1 METGSKFLWK
11 EQIVDQSEIKIN
23 IFDRGYNFG
32 DGIYEVIHIYN
43 GKLFTGREHFE
54 RLFNSAKRIE
64 MNLGKTYDQVDALVH
79 KLLQANDFEHGY
91 VYLQI
96 TRGDNDLRWHGF
108 RFYADQEAVF
118 HGYTVKYPRN
128 TAKIETP
135 VNAITTEDL
144 RGSMCDVKSLNL
156 LPNVLAMHQAQKQ
169 NAQMAILLRDNFV
182 TEEKSNS
189 IIIVRDGVL
198 YTHPDGKYILPGITK
213 LVIKRICQQEGI
225 PYVEE
230 PVTLE
235 ELYSAD
241 EVLAVSTNAEVVSI
255 KSIDNQLIG
264 NADRGETAKR
274 LQELYE
280 KEIVRSCGGI
290 FNTNG

>member
-1 METGSKFLWK
+1 MDVGSKFLWK
-11 EQIVDQSEIKIN
+11 DQIVDRNQVAID

-43 GKLFTGREHFE
+43 GRLFTCREHLE
-54 RLFNSAKRIE
+54 RLFNSAARIE
-64 MNLGKTYDQVDALVH
+64 LNLGKSFEQVNELVN
-79 KLLQANDFEHGY
+79 KLVQVNEVDHGHL
-91 VYLQI
+91 YLQI

-118 HGYTVKYPRN
+118 HAYTVKYPRN
-128 TAKIETP
+128 TVKIETP

-169 NAQMAILLRDNFV
+169 NAQMAILVHDNIV
-182 TEEKSNS
+182 TEEKSNNV
-189 IIIVRDGVL
+189 IIVKDGIL
-198 YTHPDGKYILPGITK
+198 YTHPDGKHILPGITK
-213 LVIKRICQQEGI
+213 LVIKRICRQAGI
-225 PYVEE
+225 PYIEK

-241 EVLAVSTNAEVVSI
+241 EVLTVSTNAEVVSI
-255 KSIDNQLIG
+255 KSIDNQPIG
-264 NADRGETAKR
+264 NADRGEVAR
-274 LQELYE
+274 RIQELYE
-280 KEIVRSCGGI
+280 DEIVKSCGGI
-290 FNTNG
+290 FNMNG